1 MKNYLL
7 PFIVIFLLSCKTQQV
22 VSTQS
27 EDNEGIEDTLI
38 TSEIDTITYYVTLK
52 GDTLYSLKDSVS
64 RNTFRVIRDSIHL
77 AAVGDIMMGTNFP
90 NSSYLPADE
99 GRVLWKEV
107 KSSLDSADITFGN
120 LEGTILTKGGDPKE
134 CKNPKA
140 CYLFRTPEF
149 LSYHFKDAGF
159 DILSIANNHAND
171 FGKEGRLNTQ
181 KVLDSLGILHAGS
194 IEKPYTIVRRKD
206 IVVGLLA
213 MSPNKGTVLFHDEKY
228 AIEIVNLLDSIT
240 DIVIVSL
247 HIGAE
252 GAINQ
257 NITRKTEFYY
267 GEDRGNVYELSRLL
281 IDEGAD
287 LILGHGPHVVRALDI
302 YKDRLIIYSMGNF
315 LTYGRFNLRGPL
327 AYAPI
332 FHVNL
337 KNNGEFLSGNIESF
351 IQDYNFGPIKDSK
364 QRAVK
369 KIMYL
374 TENDFPESDL
384 KIDESGKISYLKR

>member
-22 VSTQS
+22 VSTQPVY
-27 EDNEGIEDTLI
+27 EENVNDTLI
-38 TSEIDTITYYVTLK
+38 TSKVDSIPYYLTLK
-52 GDTLYSLKDSVS
+52 GDTLYTLDNSVVL
-64 RNTFRVIRDSIHL
+64 TAFRVIRDSIHL

-90 NSSYLPADE
+90 NSSYLPKDE

-120 LEGTILTKGGDPKE
+120 LEGTILTEGGDPKE

-140 CYLFRTPEF
+140 CYLFRTPEY
-149 LSYHFKDAGF
+149 LSYHYKDAGF
-159 DILSIANNHAND
+159 DLLSIANNHAND

-194 IEKPYTIVRRKD
+194 IELPYTILRRKD
-206 IVVGLLA
+206 IVIGLLA
-213 MSPNKGTVLFHDEKY
+213 MSPNKGTVLFHDEEY
-228 AIEIVNLLDSIT
+228 AIEIVNLLDSIA

-252 GAINQ
+252 GAKNQ
-257 NITRKTEFYY
+257 NVTRKTEFYY

-302 YKDRLIIYSMGNF
+302 YKNRLIVYSMGNF
-315 LTYGRFNLRGPL
+315 LTYGRFNLRGPA

-332 FHVNL
+332 IHVNL

-364 QRAVK
+364 QRALK